1 MIKALLLISDLA
13 VVAGAYIISLLLRF
27 QGVNNV
33 VWNQWGTLMFLII
46 VFPMLLY
53 FYGIYNHLLYVQRV
67 RLFFTMIKIV
77 LVELLLYVIVGFAT
91 KFEFLIESRVFIFSL
106 HAILLLLFIF
116 TRVAIIPKILAYYFS
131 HDRSRRFC
139 KFIGPLNNFKKLS
152 SFLNENTVSGLSTFL
167 EEKMSGQSLNGH
179 ETFVCSEARDFDT
192 LYREITSHTDSA
204 STLHIVSPLFNDL
217 KLNWEW
223 GYFND
228 APIYTF
234 HHKTNQKL
242 RDFVRRGIDI
252 VLSLAI
258 LGVLMPLFAAI
269 ACAIKLDSPGP
280 VIYKQKRCG
289 RNGKEFTFYKFRSM
303 YERDRKDEKRE
314 EEFKHYIEHQLPKG
328 KLINKHDITRVGR
341 ILRKTSCD
349 ELPQFINVLK
359 GDMSLIGPRP
369 PIPYEVK
376 HYKKWHKD
384 RLLIK
389 PGISGL
395 WQIYGRGS
403 MPCDSSIFLDLIYV
417 INRSLSLDIKLMLK
431 TLPAVLLGKGAY

>member
-1 MIKALLLISDLA
+1 MLLISDLL
-13 VVAGAYIISLLLRF
+13 VISGAYVISLLLRF
-27 QGVNNV
+27 QGIQNV
-33 VWNQWGTLMFLII
+33 VWNQWGTYVFLLV

-53 FYGIYNHLLYVQRV
+53 FYGAYNRLLFVQRV
-67 RLFFTMIKIV
+67 RLFFTIVKIV
-77 LVELLLYVIVGFAT
+77 MAVLLLYVIVGFVT
-91 KFEFLIESRVFIFSL
+91 KFYFLIESRAFIFFL
-106 HAILLLLFIF
+106 HSILFLFF
-116 TRVAIIPKILAYYFS
+116 FVVRVVIVPQILAQYYLNE
-131 HDRSRRFC
+131 RNRRFC
-139 KFIGPLNNFKKLS
+139 KYIGPLNHFKVINGFLS
-152 SFLNENTVSGLSTFL
+152 ENAVSGLCTFL
-167 EEKMSGQSLNGH
+167 AEKHGKQPLNGH
-179 ETFVCSEARDFDT
+179 DTFVFSEARDFDT
-192 LYREITSHTDSA
+192 LYCEITSNTDS
-204 STLHIVSPLFNDL
+204 SSPLHIVSPLFGDL

-223 GYFND
+223 GYFDN

-234 HHKTNQKL
+234 DRMANQRL
-242 RDFVRRGIDI
+242 RDIVRRCLDI
-252 VLSLAI
+252 VVSLAV
-258 LGVLMPLFAAI
+258 LGLLLPLFAVI
-269 ACAIKLDSPGP
+269 ACAIKMDSPGP

-289 RNGKEFTFYKFRSM
+289 RDGKEFTFYKFRSM
-303 YERDRKDEKRE
+303 FERDRKDEKRE

-328 KLINKHDITRVGR
+328 KVINRHDITRVGR

-395 WQIYGRGS
+395 WQIYGRGN

-431 TLPAVLLGKGAY
+431 TIPAVLLGKGAY